1 MKTKTKTDR
10 HWFEFRNAA
19 GADDGHELLIM
30 DEIGGWGVSA
40 GEFVRA
46 LAKVP
51 KGKPL
56 TVGISSPGG
65 DVFSGMTVYNAL
77 QRRGNVNTRID
88 GLAASIASVIAMA
101 GDTVSAPANAMIMIH
116 DPVGYTAGDAKDH
129 SKTADTL
136 IKIRDQIAGIY
147 VDKTGLDYD
156 AVVAAMAEE
165 SWYNALEAESLG
177 YVDEVTAQPWGGQIA
192 NSFDLSKFRNAP
204 ASAGVAS
211 GKNKADE
218 PPAAEKETRMK
229 TLIKAL
235 AELGIVPVGED
246 NEEALTKALRAWY
259 ETNTEALQAADK
271 NVEEARERI
280 AALDNTMAADR
291 RARAEEAVKAARADG
306 RLENDKVAAKW
317 TDMLAQA
324 DDDQRAVAWDLFSA
338 IKPPAAGADPL
349 PFPGGSTDEGGDIL
363 ARFESM
369 SDSDPAKDKFLR
381 DHDQQLLDAFRAKE
395 RTQFIAA
402 RA

>member
-19 GADDGHELLIM
+19 GADEGHELLIM
-30 DEIGGWGVSA
+30 DEIGGWGIRA
-40 GEFVRA
+40 KDFVA
-46 LAKVP
+46 ELNKLP
-51 KGKPL
+51 KGKAL
-56 TVGISSPGG
+56 TVGINSPGG
-65 DVFSGMTVYNAL
+65 DVFEGMAVYNAL
-77 QRRGNVNTRID
+77 KRRGNVTTRID

-101 GDTVSAPANAMIMIH
+101 GDTVSAPSNSMIMIH
-116 DPVGYTAGDAKDH
+116 DPVGFTAGDAKDH
-129 SKTADTL
+129 QKTAGTL
-136 IKIRDQIAGIY
+136 LKVRDQIANVY
-147 VDKTGLDYD
+147 VSKTGLDYD
-156 AVVAAMAEE
+156 DVVAAMADEQ
-165 SWYNALEAESLG
+165 WYTAPEAEVLG
-177 YVDEVTAQPWGGQIA
+177 YVDEVTDEVRIT

-211 GKNKADE
+211 GKTEADE
-218 PPAAEKETRMK
+218 PPAAEKETPMK

-259 ETNTEALQAADK
+259 DNNTEALEALDQ
-271 NVEEARERI
+271 NVVEARQRI
-280 AALDNTMAADR
+280 SALDAVLTADR

>member
-1 MKTKTKTDR
+1 
-10 HWFEFRNAA
+10 
-19 GADDGHELLIM
+19 
-30 DEIGGWGVSA
+30 
-40 GEFVRA
+40 
-46 LAKVP
+46 
-51 KGKPL
+51 
-56 TVGISSPGG
+56 
-65 DVFSGMTVYNAL
+65 
-77 QRRGNVNTRID
+77 
-88 GLAASIASVIAMA
+88 
-101 GDTVSAPANAMIMIH
+101 
-116 DPVGYTAGDAKDH
+116 
-129 SKTADTL
+129 
-136 IKIRDQIAGIY
+136 
-147 VDKTGLDYD
+147 
-156 AVVAAMAEE
+156 
-165 SWYNALEAESLG
+165 
-177 YVDEVTAQPWGGQIA
+177 
-192 NSFDLSKFRNAP
+192 
-204 ASAGVAS
+204 
-211 GKNKADE
+211 
-218 PPAAEKETRMK
+218 MK

-259 ETNTEALQAADK
+259 DNNTEALEALDQ
-271 NVEEARERI
+271 NVVEARQRI
-280 AALDNTMAADR
+280 SALDAVLTADR